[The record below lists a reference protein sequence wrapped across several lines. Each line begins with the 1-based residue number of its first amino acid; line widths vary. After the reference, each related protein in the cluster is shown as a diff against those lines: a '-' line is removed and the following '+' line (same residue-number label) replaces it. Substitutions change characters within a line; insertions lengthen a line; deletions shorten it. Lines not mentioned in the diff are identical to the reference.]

1 MRIERIEASW
11 FRGAAQSAVLET
23 FSKSVA
29 VYGANGSGKSTFPDA
44 IEYVHEGGRIDHLAH
59 EYSGHRLEKGV
70 RNTRTP
76 QDIPTTLRIC
86 LDRGRSIAAEI
97 DEDGRFSITG
107 SPDECLAEFRSG
119 DLRRLI
125 LRQDEV
131 ANFIHCAKSAKY
143 SVLLPLL
150 GLSQLEQAADNLR
163 RLQQGARQLA
173 ALPRKEQRLQDL
185 ISAVAEVFPDRAADK
200 VLERVKEVA
209 RRYIPHAVPGEL
221 GDLVSAARR
230 AVEQRVEAAEPER
243 QRHLIVNQILQERLI
258 DRFSTMTVAK
268 EKAREQIDR
277 VVDHRIEVLER
288 ALQFA
293 EAVPDDTRE
302 VNCPACGRPISLTE
316 FTAHV
321 TQELRTLRDA
331 RSARRDANEA
341 ESAFVNSY
349 EQLRR
354 RVEDERVAEWLKMAP
369 QKECADHLSALEV
382 CNLASR
388 GVERSRDQNQAI
400 RGHLAAVT
408 AHFQAAID
416 SAPPTTAQLI
426 AHKAVVDAAETLPEI
441 HKLQYEIAA
450 TSDLTEAL
458 AACEN
463 AVRAAIRTQTSAILW
478 TISEEI
484 RRLWSKLHPAELIE
498 DIKLYLPEDADKAID
513 IGLRF
518 FGTDQPSPRLTL
530 SEGHRNSLG
539 LCIFLALVKMDTTA
553 NRPIVL
559 DDVVSSLDRE
569 HRGFLVDVINEDF
582 ADRQVLLFTHDREWF
597 AELRARLPSA
607 NWAFMSLLPW
617 RSPDMGLQW
626 SGSVFA
632 FDEARALIASNPE
645 AAGNRVRANMDGDLA
660 LIAEK
665 LGLRLPYARGDRN
678 DHRTAAD
685 FLVRLIADAEH
696 SLRKKDGTSWVRY
709 SEPVDD
715 WREAHSLLV
724 SWANPASHSGS
735 LTSAEA
741 TRLLAACERA
751 LERFKCPSCHDPLW
765 IADQAGRKRLQCSC
779 GELQWR
785 YD

>member
-1 MRIERIEASW
+1 MRIETIEASW
-11 FRGAAQSAVLET
+11 FRGAAESAVLAT
-23 FSKSVA
+23 SSKSVA
-29 VYGANGSGKSTFPDA
+29 VYGPNGSGKSTFPDA
-44 IEYVHEGGRIDHLAH
+44 IEYLHKGGRIEHLAH

-76 QDIPTTLRIC
+76 HDTSSTLRIC

-97 DEDGRFSITG
+97 DRDGRFSITG

-131 ANFIHCAKSAKY
+131 ANFIHCAKGDKY

-163 RLQQGARQLA
+163 RLQQGVRQPA
-173 ALPRKEQRLQDL
+173 SLPQKEQRLQDL

-200 VLERVKEVA
+200 ALERLKGVA
-209 RRYIPHAVPGEL
+209 RRYFPHAVPGEF
-221 GDLVSAARR
+221 GDLVSAVRR
-230 AVEQRVEAAEPER
+230 AIEQRVEAAEPER
-243 QRHLIVNQILQERLI
+243 QRHLIVDQIVQERLV
-258 DRFSTMTVAK
+258 DKFSAMTAAK
-268 EKAREQIDR
+268 EKAREQIER
-277 VVDHRIEVLER
+277 AVDHRIEVLER

-321 TQELRTLRDA
+321 TQELRTLTDA
-331 RSARRDANEA
+331 RSARRDANDA

-349 EQLRR
+349 EQLRH

-369 QKECADHLSALEV
+369 QRECADHLSALEA

-388 GVERSRDQNQAI
+388 GLERSRDQNQAI
-400 RGHLAAVT
+400 RSHLAAVT

-416 SAPPTTAQLI
+416 SAPPTTTQLI
-426 AHKAVVDAAETLPEI
+426 ADKAVVDAAATLPEMD
-441 HKLQYEIAA
+441 KLEREIGAI
-450 TSDLTEAL
+450 SDLMEAL

-463 AVRAAIRTQTSAILW
+463 AVRTAIRTQTSEILR

-498 DIKLYLPEDADKAID
+498 GIKLYLPEDADKAID

-569 HRGFLVDVINEDF
+569 HRAFLVDVIKEDF

-626 SGSVFA
+626 SGTVFA

-645 AAGNRVRANMDGDLA
+645 AAGNRIRANMDGDLA

-665 LGLRLPYARGDRN
+665 LGLGLPYARGDRN
-678 DHRTAAD
+678 DRRTAAE
-685 FLVRLIADAEH
+685 FLVRMIAEAEDR
-696 SLRKKDGTSWVRY
+696 LRKRDGTSWASY
-709 SEPVDD
+709 TEPLDD

-724 SWANPASHSGS
+724 SWANRASHSGS

-741 TRLLAACERA
+741 ARLLGACERA
-751 LERFKCPSCHDPLW
+751 LERFKCPSCNDPFW
-765 IADQAGRKRLQCSC
+765 IADQASRERLQCSC
-779 GELQWR
+779 GDLQWR
-785 YD
+785 YG